1 MNINKGKKV
10 ESVEELGHLRT
21 PLENIPLGYQS
32 LDETG
37 NFIEINKTWCE
48 LLGYTKDEVLGRNF
62 SEFIHPDFREHLK
75 EDFLKLKSMGN
86 IIETEFR
93 MIKKCGSELVV
104 SLDGKIAYNDDGT
117 AKQIHCLIKDIT
129 RRKQAEKI
137 LRRSEERFRNLVE
150 MFPEA
155 IFETDADTNIIYANQ
170 RAFELFGYSNEDLAG
185 GLKGLD
191 LIIPED
197 RDRAK
202 VNLAKRL
209 KGENPGTF
217 EYQALKKDGSVF
229 PIHYN
234 ADSINLNGEL
244 IGLRGIIV
252 DITEHKRAEET
263 LRKSKEIA
271 ENYLNVASEIIV
283 SLNEEGTILLLN
295 DSGHRILGYKRGE
308 LVGKNWFDTCLP
320 EKIRTEV
327 RITFKKLLQGD
338 IENVKT
344 YENPIVTKDGHEK
357 TIVWHN
363 TVLYDE
369 NGEIYGILSSGEDI
383 TDKKKVADELRKL
396 SFAIEQSANIVVITD
411 VEGII
416 EYVNP
421 KFTEVT
427 GYTRDE
433 ALGQNPRILKSGE
446 MSDESYKELWNTI
459 ASGKIWSGEF
469 RNMKKN
475 GELYWEKATITPVID
490 KSGSIT
496 NYLAIKEDITEQKA
510 LEKEHQMLEIEI
522 NQARKLE
529 AIGSLAAGIAH
540 EINTPIQFVGDNTNF
555 LSDSFKSLMSLIETY
570 KYLWQRANTGA
581 AMAELNREI
590 IDAEQNVE
598 LGYLQEEIPSAIE
611 QTLDG
616 VKRVTKIVRAMKD
629 FAHNDQGEKSLSN
642 INDMLASCLTV
653 SLNELKYVANIKT
666 NYCQNLP
673 EIECYRD
680 DLNQVFLN
688 LLINAAHTIADVV
701 GDASAGKGTITV
713 ATQQDNDNVII
724 KISDTGTGIPPTIQD
739 RIFDPFFSTK
749 DVGKGSGQGLAIAHK
764 IVVEK
769 HEGSLEFET
778 EENKGTTFIIRIP
791 INARQVVE
799 V

>member
-252 DITEHKRAEET
+252 DITEHKRD
-263 LRKSKEIA
+263 IA
-271 ENYLNVASEIIV
+271 
-283 SLNEEGTILLLN
+283 
-295 DSGHRILGYKRGE
+295 
-308 LVGKNWFDTCLP
+308 
-320 EKIRTEV
+320 
-327 RITFKKLLQGD
+327 KK
-338 IENVKT
+338 
-344 YENPIVTKDGHEK
+344 
-357 TIVWHN
+357 
-363 TVLYDE
+363 
-369 NGEIYGILSSGEDI
+369 
-383 TDKKKVADELRKL
+383 
-396 SFAIEQSANIVVITD
+396 
-411 VEGII
+411 
-416 EYVNP
+416 
-421 KFTEVT
+421 
-427 GYTRDE
+427 
-433 ALGQNPRILKSGE
+433 
-446 MSDESYKELWNTI
+446 
-459 ASGKIWSGEF
+459 
-469 RNMKKN
+469 
-475 GELYWEKATITPVID
+475 
-490 KSGSIT
+490 
-496 NYLAIKEDITEQKA
+496 
-510 LEKEHQMLEIEI
+510 
-522 NQARKLE
+522 
-529 AIGSLAAGIAH
+529 
-540 EINTPIQFVGDNTNF
+540 
-555 LSDSFKSLMSLIETY
+555 
-570 KYLWQRANTGA
+570 
-581 AMAELNREI
+581 
-590 IDAEQNVE
+590 
-598 LGYLQEEIPSAIE
+598 
-611 QTLDG
+611 
-616 VKRVTKIVRAMKD
+616 
-629 FAHNDQGEKSLSN
+629 
-642 INDMLASCLTV
+642 
-653 SLNELKYVANIKT
+653 
-666 NYCQNLP
+666 
-673 EIECYRD
+673 
-680 DLNQVFLN
+680 
-688 LLINAAHTIADVV
+688 
-701 GDASAGKGTITV
+701 
-713 ATQQDNDNVII
+713 
-724 KISDTGTGIPPTIQD
+724 
-739 RIFDPFFSTK
+739 
-749 DVGKGSGQGLAIAHK
+749 
-764 IVVEK
+764 
-769 HEGSLEFET
+769 
-778 EENKGTTFIIRIP
+778 
-791 INARQVVE
+791 
-799 V
+799 